1 MFFAAAKRISATLL
15 VRSSTHAALAFC
27 LPSQTL
33 SSFAPLP
40 AQQQQHLRSTAATAT
55 TTEAAHSSRGNEAL
69 LRRYSSRVSS
79 MSAEARPSEA
89 VPAPKCVV
97 AACQI
102 LCGGDK
108 AVNTATAEK
117 AVAEAAAAGAQVRR
131 LLHAGD
137 TWCSNVVC
145 YCSCDIIPGKSG
157 YAYCYSSMLVYLTE
171 YVMGCSFSRI
181 RMQTRKAKGKR
192 HTWYFEVQ
200 LNIQLNIAHVGRST
214 LQIAQIIPLICSI
227 CASSAASTGSDL
239 PGVCSCYY
247 ACAWVC
253 KHIVR

>member
-40 AQQQQHLRSTAATAT
+40 AQQQQHLRTTAATAT
-55 TTEAAHSSRGNEAL
+55 TTGTAHSSRGNEAL
-69 LRRYSSRVSS
+69 LRRYSSRTSS
-79 MSAEARPSEA
+79 MSAEARPSEV

-102 LCGGDK
+102 LCGEDK

-131 LLHAGD
+131 LFHACD
-137 TWCSNVVC
+137 AWCRSVMC
-145 YCSCDIIPGKSG
+145 YCSCDTPGKSV
-157 YAYCYSSMLVYLTE
+157 YAYCYSSMLVCLTE
-171 YVMGCSFSRI
+171 YVMV
-181 RMQTRKAKGKR
+181 K
-192 HTWYFEVQ
+192 V
-200 LNIQLNIAHVGRST
+200 QLNIAHVGRST
-214 LQIAQIIPLICSI
+214 LQIVQIIQLIRSI
-227 CASSAASTGSDL
+227 CASSAASTGSDS

-247 ACAWVC
+247 ACAWVS
-253 KHIVR
+253 KHVVR